1 MRNGRFSNILPLVVV
16 SFGLTACDQFND
28 TLNSL
33 DFDLRNNAGGG
44 LDTSD
49 AARTAT
55 LDRPAPDARGVISYP
70 NYQVAVAQRGDT
82 VAALAARVGGSP
94 QDIASFNGLKPTDA
108 LGRGE
113 IIALPRSVPAPA
125 APGQA
130 GPVDITEIATS
141 AIDRAPSTQQGG
153 IRQATPSRR
162 IDGPEPIRHQV
173 ERGETAFSIARLYN
187 VSVRALAD
195 WNGLGPDLEVRE
207 DQYLLIP
214 VVDPAAAPQRTAA
227 APAATAPGQGTQTPT
242 PPSATQ
248 PLPEPVETVAPPPST
263 QPSAQQASTPEPSSD
278 AFLQPVAGNI
288 LLPYQKGKN
297 EGINIGAR
305 VGTPVKAAADGTVAA
320 ITRDTEQVPILVVR
334 HPGNVLTVYAN
345 ISSISVK
352 KGDRVRRGQSIAK
365 VGPGDPAF
373 LHFEVREGFESVDPQ
388 KYLR

>member
-1 MRNGRFSNILPLVVV
+1 MRNRRFSNFLPLVVV
-16 SFGLTACDQFND
+16 GFGLTACDQFND
-28 TLNSL
+28 SLSNL

-44 LDTSD
+44 LDTSE

-55 LDRPAPDARGVISYP
+55 LDRPAPDTRGVISYP
-70 NYQVAVAQRGDT
+70 SYQVAVAQRGDT
-82 VAALAARVGGSP
+82 VATLAARVGGSP
-94 QDIASFNGLKPTDA
+94 DEIGRFNGLKPTDA

-125 APGQA
+125 APGQP
-130 GPVDITEIATS
+130 GPVDITQIATS
-141 AIDRAPSTQQGG
+141 AIDRAPTAQQGG

-162 IDGPEPIRHQV
+162 IDGPEPVRHQV
-173 ERGETAFSIARLYN
+173 SRGETAFSIARLYN
-187 VSVRALAD
+187 VSVRSLAD

-214 VVDPAAAPQRTAA
+214 VVDPQAKPKPVAA

-248 PLPEPVETVAPPPST
+248 PLPEPVETVAPPA
-263 QPSAQQASTPEPSSD
+263 SAQEPKSD
-278 AFLQPVAGNI
+278 AFLQPVAGKI
-288 LLPYQKGKN
+288 LLPYKKGKN
-297 EGINIGAR
+297 EGINIAASAGQ
-305 VGTPVKAAADGTVAA
+305 PVKAAADGTVAA

-345 ISSISVK
+345 ISGISVE

-365 VGPGDPAF
+365 VGPGDPPF

-388 KYLR
+388 RYLQ